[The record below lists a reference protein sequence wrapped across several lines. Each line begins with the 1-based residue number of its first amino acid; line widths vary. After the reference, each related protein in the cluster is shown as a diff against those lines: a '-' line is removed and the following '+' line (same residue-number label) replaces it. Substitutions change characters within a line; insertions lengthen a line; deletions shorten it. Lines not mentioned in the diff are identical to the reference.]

1 MKPKFD
7 SHEASFDFQTRTSTR
22 VFTARFTR
30 ETMQG
35 AIEACR
41 FARFHDKMRI
51 ERETGLLF
59 YGFKVYLHVRT
70 TKYLATTKRSKILN
84 NQAAEWCK
92 TNSTSQQILK
102 I

>member
-1 MKPKFD
+1 MGILGF
-7 SHEASFDFQTRTSTR
+7 F
-22 VFTARFTR
+22 VVLVGIFTQIHLATL
-30 ETMQG
+30 
-35 AIEACR
+35 IEACR
-41 FARFHDKMRI
+41 FERFHDKMRI
-51 ERETGLLF
+51 EMEMGLLF

-70 TKYLATTKRSKILN
+70 KKYLATTKRSKILN

>member
-1 MKPKFD
+1 MNIAFPPPPPPIID
-7 SHEASFDFQTRTSTR
+7 LPTPLVER
-22 VFTARFTR
+22 VT
-30 ETMQG
+30 
-35 AIEACR
+35 
-41 FARFHDKMRI
+41 D
-51 ERETGLLF
+51 LLF

>member
-1 MKPKFD
+1 MKPVLTPR
-7 SHEASFDFQTRTSTR
+7 HALPR
-22 VFTARFTR
+22 VFLLRDLLA
-30 ETMQG
+30 M
-35 AIEACR
+35 IEACR
-41 FARFHDKMRI
+41 FERFHDKMRI

-70 TKYLATTKRSKILN
+70 TKYLATTKSSKILN